1 MGWLFE
7 APNPYRRGRSWRG
20 RLGLT
25 RGETQGTSLAL
36 FLRCF
41 AICLVGYALTFKVL
55 EWFDWHVDN
64 ESEAEAKT
72 ETEVEAGASSDD
84 EITLG
89 LIDVCTKVASRL
101 LHKFGKVFYVSFF
114 SVVHLMKLHSLSLIW
129 GVTSETMEYEEQAEI
144 RECRLRIRQ
153 KELMRKNGNGGG
165 NDLNINQHNSGYT
178 CGQVNAG
185 S

>member
-153 KELMRKNGNGGG
+153 MQLMRKNVNGGG
-165 NDLNINQHNSGYT
+165 NDLWST
-178 CGQVNAG
+178 L
-185 S
+185 

>member
-1 MGWLFE
+1 MPTPTLDSTILALVSLVLMGWLFE
-7 APNPYRRGRSWRG
+7 ARG

-25 RGETQGTSLAL
+25 RG
-36 FLRCF
+36 
-41 AICLVGYALTFKVL
+41 VGWVCVDEDLKVQ
-55 EWFDWHVDN
+55 VVQN
-64 ESEAEAKT
+64 ES
-72 ETEVEAGASSDD
+72 EAGASSDKN
-84 EITLG
+84 TLG
-89 LIDVCTKVASRL
+89 LIDLCTKVASRL

-165 NDLNINQHNSGYT
+165 NDLNINST
-178 CGQVNAG
+178 IVIVAILVVK
-185 S
+185 